1 MMIICDPKERYTLVE
16 KLKKTEGKVMLAK
29 FTEKGA
35 QAWTLY
41 EKKNCRGE
49 ME

>member
-1 MMIICDPKERYTLVE
+1 MILCDPKERYTLVE
-16 KLKKTEGKVMLAK
+16 KLKEKDGNVMLVQ

-41 EKKNCRGE
+41 E
-49 ME
+49 